1 MFFKAYLYSERAST
15 TALLFTSAMLVFVK
29 NKLQTGSELGAPW
42 LTVMAHLGVGMK
54 EQILA
59 AGSTETPLK
68 FTNTF

>member
-15 TALLFTSAMLVFVK
+15 TALLFTSATLVFVK

-42 LTVMAHLGVGMK
+42 LRMMAHQGVGIK

-68 FTNTF
+68 FANTF